1 MVGRWSCA
9 WLSCLLFLLVCY
21 EISAEGCPGGPS
33 CTSSSIESD
42 QQKPCVGTRCPAK
55 ASKTSRSHRHAAS
68 SDGYLQSGS
77 ASQQPPPSA
86 RGDFSGT
93 TDTWGGTQHHS
104 SNVTRDCKGIEC
116 KLPLRIRM
124 KSRSRVS
131 CTGEGCPPAEGQ
143 QTLVHLS
150 DRAAQFIGEAP
161 DLQYSTSELGG
172 APLGVQ
178 LTCDIKPGENEV
190 PSEDAL
196 ILQLQLAKG
205 QEKFVESLK
214 IQQKTITE
222 LQQKL
227 TEQQNLLVSQQREII
242 EQQRRMYEQM
252 DMIKGQYSILF
263 DTVKHMSFQSL
274 QEDIQQYFEAHL
286 QGLQS
291 QVRNHLQ
298 KTYSVHK
305 MDVDTKV
312 MDVGRP
318 PLDCGTC
325 ESDEFC
331 TFQKTPPQCEKCTLC
346 PAGFFQLTDCS
357 DNIDRICQDRDEC
370 MNSPNICGERI
381 KCLNT
386 PGGFRCLGVAEKDAA
401 LGICGDQ
408 YFFNKELQECQ
419 ACSECEEGVVTF
431 SCTADSD
438 TVCTVVSESKLC
450 DSWSAGLSMPSH
462 KTPNSQVYPGLSLK
476 IKEKMQCEILSPED
490 NQIVFKQHGL
500 LWTDLNF
507 AVKHNCRNFLQ
518 LSIKLNNS
526 EEGYEL
532 SGSRIEQPEG
542 KYFQSTSISCAVEV
556 EPSQT
561 LSVVLKSPNQF
572 CNQSKDFHVYDLNTP
587 LSLFWL
593 SHDTGAVAM
602 SAQMSTAMHYQTNYR
617 PTFKIISVSD
627 PYMISLSHDGRSIKL
642 TESGVVKF
650 VFQQALYSMGPT
662 CVREGFTLIS
672 YINRNG
678 SNSELMQIFKSGVNY
693 RDTSISASGATKV
706 SSGDVISFEVLSPA
720 QCNVRYFGENSG
732 ISMLSLIW
740 IPTAISTAITASVS
754 RAGLPTGAVRNKLL
768 SFNQDFSQDKIIKLI
783 TSGQFAYKY
792 FMFTENGGVSV
803 SFNLKLIHSCNVVK
817 VTLNTRI
824 GDEVQSSI
832 VAQQIGGQ
840 MPEGS
845 QWTSVS
851 LRSSFNVQ
859 NGTMLSISLDCVRG
873 RINQI
878 AHDKGTNLS
887 VLWVLS

>member
-1 MVGRWSCA
+1 MVSWWSSA
-9 WLSCLLFLLVCY
+9 WVSCLLFLLIWY
-21 EISAEGCPGGPS
+21 EIPADRCTGGPS
-33 CTSSSIESD
+33 CSSSTSSIDND
-42 QQKPCVGTRCPAK
+42 QQKPCMGARC
-55 ASKTSRSHRHAAS
+55 KTSRSHRHAAG
-68 SDGYLQSGS
+68 SDGFSQSGS
-77 ASQQPPPSA
+77 ASHQPPASA
-86 RGDFSGT
+86 RGDFSGGA
-93 TDTWGGTQHHS
+93 DTWGGTQPHS
-104 SNVTRDCKGIEC
+104 SNVSRDCKGIEC
-116 KLPLRIRM
+116 RLPLRIRL
-124 KSRSRVS
+124 KSRGKVS
-131 CTGEGCPPAEGQ
+131 CTGEGCAPAEGQ

-150 DRAAQFIGEAP
+150 DRAAHFIGEAP
-161 DLQYSTSELGG
+161 DQQYSNSELGG

-227 TEQQNLLVSQQREII
+227 SEQQSLLVNQQREII

-252 DMIKGQYSILF
+252 DIIKGQYSILF

-298 KTYSVHK
+298 KTYTVHK
-305 MDVDTKV
+305 MDVDAKV

-318 PLDCGTC
+318 PPDCGIC

-331 TFQKTPPQCEKCTLC
+331 NFHKTPPQCETCTLC
-346 PAGFFQLTDCS
+346 PAGFFQLSDCS
-357 DNIDRICQDRDEC
+357 ENIDRICQDRDEC

-419 ACSECEEGVVTF
+419 ACSDCEEEVVAF
-431 SCTADSD
+431 PCTADSD
-438 TVCTVVSESKLC
+438 TVCAAISESKLC
-450 DSWSAGLSMPSH
+450 ESWSAGLSMPSP
-462 KTPNSQVYPGLSLK
+462 KTPNSQIYPGLSLK
-476 IKEKMQCEILSPED
+476 IREKVQCEILTPED
-490 NQIVFKQHGL
+490 SQIVFRQHGL
-500 LWTDLNF
+500 LWADLNF

-518 LSIKLNNS
+518 LSLKLNNS

-572 CNQSKDFHVYDLNTP
+572 CNQSRDFHVYDLNTP

-642 TESGVVKF
+642 TDSGVVKF

-678 SNSELMQIFKSGVNY
+678 SNSELMQVFKSGVNY
-693 RDTSISASGATKV
+693 RDTSISASGATIV

-754 RAGLPTGAVRNKLL
+754 KTGLPTGAVRNKLL
-768 SFNQDFSQDKIIKLI
+768 NFSQDFPQNKVIQLI
-783 TSGQFAYKY
+783 TTGQFAHKY
-792 FMFTENGGVSV
+792 LIFSENGGVSV

-817 VTLNTRI
+817 VTLSTRI
-824 GDEVQSSI
+824 SDEVQPSI

-851 LRSSFNVQ
+851 IRSSFNVQ
-859 NGTMLSISLDCVRG
+859 NGTMLSVSLDCVRG

-878 AHDKGTNLS
+878 AYDKGTNLS

>member
-1 MVGRWSCA
+1 MPSW
-9 WLSCLLFLLVCY
+9 WLCTWTVFLIFLPVCY
-21 EISAEGCPGGPS
+21 GIPSERCPGGQS
-33 CTSSSIESD
+33 CPSSSMEID
-42 QQKPCVGTRCPAK
+42 QQKPCVGARCPVK
-55 ASKTSRSHRHAAS
+55 ASRTSHSYQQTAS
-68 SDGYLQSGS
+68 SDIPYQPGRS
-77 ASQQPPPSA
+77 SQPAAAPT
-86 RGDFSGT
+86 RVDFSGSP
-93 TDTWGGTQHHS
+93 DAWGGTH

-116 KLPLRIRM
+116 KLPLRIRL
-124 KSRSRVS
+124 KSRSRVP
-131 CTGEGCPPAEGQ
+131 CTGEGCAPAEGQ
-143 QTLVHLS
+143 QGLVRLS
-150 DRAAQFIGEAP
+150 DRAAHFIGEVP
-161 DLQYSTSELGG
+161 DLQFSNAELGG

-205 QEKFVESLK
+205 QEKFVEALK
-214 IQQKTITE
+214 IQQKTITD

-227 TEQQNLLVSQQREII
+227 SEQQNLLVSQQREII

-252 DMIKGQYSILF
+252 DMIKVQYSILF
-263 DTVKHMSFQSL
+263 DTVKQMSFQSL

-286 QGLQS
+286 QGLQN

-305 MDVDTKV
+305 VDLDTKV
-312 MDVGRP
+312 IDAEESLP
-318 PLDCGTC
+318 ECGIC

-331 TFQKTPPQCEKCTLC
+331 NFHKTPPRCEKCTLC
-346 PAGFFQLTDCS
+346 PAGFFQLSECS
-357 DNIDRICQDRDEC
+357 ENVDRICQDRDEC
-370 MNSPNICGERI
+370 MDSPNICGERI

-419 ACSECEEGVVTF
+419 ACSECEEGVVAF

-438 TVCTVVSESKLC
+438 TVCTVTSESKLSE
-450 DSWSAGLSMPSH
+450 SWAASLSLPISKMS
-462 KTPNSQVYPGLSLK
+462 NSQIYPGLNLK
-476 IKEKMQCEILSPED
+476 IKEKMNCEILSPEE
-490 NQIVFKQHGL
+490 NQVVFKQHGL
-500 LWTDLNF
+500 LWADLNF

-518 LSIKLNNS
+518 LSLKLNNS
-526 EEGYEL
+526 EEGYEI

-542 KYFQSTSISCAVEV
+542 KYFQSTSISCAAEV

-561 LSVVLKSPNQF
+561 MSVVLKSPNQF
-572 CNQSKDFHVYDLNTP
+572 CNQSKDLYVYDLNTP

-602 SAQMSTAMHYQTNYR
+602 TAQMSTAMHYQTNYR

-627 PYMISLSHDGRSIKL
+627 PYMVSLSHDGRSIKL

-662 CVREGFTLIS
+662 CVREGFTLVF

-678 SNSELMQIFKSGVNY
+678 TNSELMQVFKSGVNY
-693 RDTSISASGATKV
+693 RDTSISGSGAAKV
-706 SSGDVISFEVLSPA
+706 NSGDIINFEVLSPA

-732 ISMLSLIW
+732 ISMLSLLW
-740 IPTAISTAITASVS
+740 IPSAISTAITASVS
-754 RAGLPTGAVRNKLL
+754 SSGLPTGAVRNKIL
-768 SFNQDFSQDKIIKLI
+768 SFSLDLASDKIIQLI
-783 TSGQFAYKY
+783 STGQFAHKY
-792 FMFTENGGVSV
+792 FKITESGGVSV

-817 VTLNTRI
+817 VTVSTRI
-824 GDEVQSSI
+824 SDQVQPTV

-845 QWTSVS
+845 QWTSVA
-851 LRSSFNVQ
+851 LRSSFHVP
-859 NGTMLSISLDCVRG
+859 NGTMLSVSLDCVRG

-878 AHDKGTNLS
+878 VHDKGTNLS
-887 VLWVLS
+887 ILWVSS

>member
-1 MVGRWSCA
+1 MIMLSWWSCI
-9 WLSCLLFLLVCY
+9 WIFLPVCY
-21 EISAEGCPGGPS
+21 GIPAERCTGQS
-33 CTSSSIESD
+33 CTSSFTDNE
-42 QQKPCVGTRCPAK
+42 QQKPCVGARCPAK
-55 ASKTSRSHRHAAS
+55 ASRTSHSHQQTAS
-68 SDGYLQSGS
+68 SDSLHQPVRVNQQTS
-77 ASQQPPPSA
+77 ASTRA
-86 RGDFSGT
+86 DFSGSP
-93 TDTWGGTQHHS
+93 DAWGGPNLS

-116 KLPLRIRM
+116 KLPLRIRL
-124 KSRSRVS
+124 KSRGRAP
-131 CTGEGCPPAEGQ
+131 CTGEGCTPVEGQ
-143 QTLVHLS
+143 QGLVRLS
-150 DRAAQFIGEAP
+150 DRAAHFIGEVP
-161 DLQYSTSELGG
+161 DLQFSNSELGG

-196 ILQLQLAKG
+196 ILHLQLAKG

-214 IQQKTITE
+214 VQQKTITD

-227 TEQQNLLVSQQREII
+227 SEQQNLLVNQQREII

-252 DMIKGQYSILF
+252 DMIKVQYSILF
-263 DTVKHMSFQSL
+263 DTVKQMSFQSL

-286 QGLQS
+286 QGLQN
-291 QVRNHLQ
+291 QVRNQIQ

-305 MDVDTKV
+305 MDVDAKV
-312 MDVGRP
+312 IDVEEDLP
-318 PLDCGTC
+318 DCGIC

-331 TFQKTPPQCEKCTLC
+331 NFQKTPSQCEKCTLC
-346 PAGFFQLTDCS
+346 PAGFFQLSDCAE
-357 DNIDRICQDRDEC
+357 NVDRICQDRDEC
-370 MNSPNICGERI
+370 MVSPNICGERI

-419 ACSECEEGVVTF
+419 ACSECEEGVVAF
-431 SCTADSD
+431 LCTADSD
-438 TVCTVVSESKLC
+438 TVCTAISESKLSE
-450 DSWSAGLSMPSH
+450 SWSASLSMPES
-462 KTPNSQVYPGLSLK
+462 KMPNSQIFPGIKLK
-476 IKEKMQCEILSPED
+476 IKEKMHCEILSPEE
-490 NQIVFKQHGL
+490 NQVVFKQHGL
-500 LWTDLNF
+500 IWADLNF

-518 LSIKLNNS
+518 LSLKHNNS
-526 EEGYEL
+526 EEGYEI

-542 KYFQSTSISCAVEV
+542 KYFQSTCISCAAEV

-561 LSVVLKSPNQF
+561 ISVVLKSPNQF
-572 CNQSKDFHVYDLNTP
+572 CNQSKDLHVYDLNTP
-587 LSLFWL
+587 LSFLWL

-662 CVREGFTLIS
+662 CVREGFNLIL

-678 SNSELMQIFKSGVNY
+678 TNAELMQVFKSGVNY
-693 RDTSISASGATKV
+693 RDTSISGSGAAKV
-706 SSGDVISFEVLSPA
+706 NSGDIINFEVLSPA

-732 ISMLSLIW
+732 ISMLSLLW

-754 RAGLPTGAVRNKLL
+754 SSGLPTGAVRNKVL
-768 SFNQDFSQDKIIKLI
+768 SFSLDLPEDKIIQLVS
-783 TSGQFAYKY
+783 TGHFAQKY
-792 FMFTENGGVSV
+792 FKFTESGGVSV

-824 GDEVQSSI
+824 SDQVQPTV

-845 QWTSVS
+845 QWTSVA
-851 LRSSFNVQ
+851 LRSSFHVQ
-859 NGTMLSISLDCVRG
+859 NGTFLSVSLDCVRG

-887 VLWVLS
+887 ILWVSS

>member
-1 MVGRWSCA
+1 MLSCRSCV
-9 WLSCLLFLLVCY
+9 WISCLLFLSVCY
-21 EISAEGCPGGPS
+21 GIPAERCPGGQS
-33 CTSSSIESD
+33 CASSAPIDSD
-42 QQKPCVGTRCPAK
+42 QPRPCVGARCPVK
-55 ASKTSRSHRHAAS
+55 ASRTSHSYQQTAS
-68 SDGYLQSGS
+68 GETLYQPVRANQPAS
-77 ASQQPPPSA
+77 ASA
-86 RGDFSGT
+86 RSDFSGSP
-93 TDTWGGTQHHS
+93 DVWGGP
-104 SNVTRDCKGIEC
+104 SNVTKDCKGIEC
-116 KLPLRIRM
+116 KLPLRIRL
-124 KSRSRVS
+124 KSRGRVP
-131 CTGEGCPPAEGQ
+131 CTGEGCPPVEGQ
-143 QTLVHLS
+143 QGFVRLS
-150 DRAAQFIGEAP
+150 DRAAHFIGEVP
-161 DLQYSTSELGG
+161 DFQFSNAELGG

-214 IQQKTITE
+214 IQQKTITD

-227 TEQQNLLVSQQREII
+227 SEQQNLLVNQQREII

-252 DMIKGQYSILF
+252 DMVKVQYSILF
-263 DTVKHMSFQSL
+263 DTVKQMSFQSL

-286 QGLQS
+286 QGMQN

-305 MDVDTKV
+305 VDVDAKV
-312 MDVGRP
+312 IDVEDSLP
-318 PLDCGTC
+318 ECGSC
-325 ESDEFC
+325 ESEEFC
-331 TFQKTPPQCEKCTLC
+331 DFQKAPPVCAKCTLC
-346 PAGFFQLTDCS
+346 PAGFFQLSDCS
-357 DNIDRICQDRDEC
+357 ENVDRICQDRDEC
-370 MNSPNICGERI
+370 MDSPSICGERI

-419 ACSECEEGVVTF
+419 ACSECEEGVVAF

-438 TVCTVVSESKLC
+438 TVCTTDPTGESKLSE
-450 DSWSAGLSMPSH
+450 SWSASLSLPPS
-462 KTPNSQVYPGLSLK
+462 KIPNSQIYLGLSLK
-476 IKEKMQCEILSPED
+476 IKEKDHCEILSPEE
-490 NQIVFKQHGL
+490 NHVVFKQHGL
-500 LWTDLNF
+500 LWADLNF

-518 LSIKLNNS
+518 LSLKLNNS
-526 EEGYEL
+526 EEGYEI

-542 KYFQSTSISCAVEV
+542 KYFQSTSVSCAVEV

-561 LSVVLKSPNQF
+561 ISVVLKSPNQF
-572 CNQSKDFHVYDLNTP
+572 CNQSKDLHVYDLNTP

-627 PYMISLSHDGRSIKL
+627 PYMVSLSHDGRSIKL

-662 CVREGFTLIS
+662 CVREGFNLVF

-678 SNSELMQIFKSGVNY
+678 TNSELMQVFKSGVNY
-693 RDTSISASGATKV
+693 RDTSISGSGAAKV
-706 SSGDVISFEVLSPA
+706 NSGDIISFEVLSPA

-732 ISMLSLIW
+732 ISMLSLLW

-754 RAGLPTGAVRNKLL
+754 GSGLPTGAVRNKPL
-768 SFNQDFSQDKIIKLI
+768 SFNLDLPGDKIIQLLS
-783 TSGQFAYKY
+783 SGQFAHKY
-792 FMFTENGGVSV
+792 FKIAENGGVSV

-817 VTLNTRI
+817 VTISTRI
-824 GDEVQSSI
+824 NDQAQPTVVS
-832 VAQQIGGQ
+832 QQIGGQ

-845 QWTSVS
+845 QWTSVA
-851 LRSSFNVQ
+851 LRSSFHVKS
-859 NGTMLSISLDCVRG
+859 GTMILVSLDCVRG

-887 VLWVLS
+887 ILWVSS